1 MLYNYARG
9 RFLENR
15 RESDKV
21 RKKLIEEKVPFSEDD
36 FDALVPLAKK
46 IRKRYTILNKI

>member
-1 MLYNYARG
+1 MLYNYTRG

-21 RKKLIEEKVPFSEDD
+21 RNAVISVLKEKGLIVRIARIKVVTGKLSRDEFVSRI
-36 FDALVPLAKK
+36 
-46 IRKRYTILNKI
+46 

>member
-21 RKKLIEEKVPFSEDD
+21 RKNG
-36 FDALVPLAKK
+36 AA
-46 IRKRYTILNKI
+46 RILSISYSIYLLDI

>member
-1 MLYNYARG
+1 MLYNYTRG

-21 RKKLIEEKVPFSEDD
+21 RKAFYD
-36 FDALVPLAKK
+36 
-46 IRKRYTILNKI
+46 YTILSCFKGRIYHFVFIWKLP